1 MRLNLDNKR
10 TKERYERIL
19 QDGFNLFLKNGYK
32 NTSLNDL
39 VAQSGGSLSTIYK
52 YFENKE
58 GLFKAIVIEG
68 IEKFS
73 KDLETKININEN
85 LELEEF
91 MFKFSEIYL
100 NMVLSKKAIAFHRLI
115 LSEGFNQENKSVGEM
130 FSKEVNNF
138 LVTYLLNFFKKDE
151 KTSKFSDDDLEF
163 FATTFIRTIR
173 EPYFTN
179 MLVFNKDFKLTQ
191 EAKFKHINKT
201 IKMLLEGF
209 LR

>member
-163 FATTFIRTIR
+163 FCHNFYKNYKRALF
-173 EPYFTN
+173 YKYACF
-179 MLVFNKDFKLTQ
+179 
-191 EAKFKHINKT
+191 
-201 IKMLLEGF
+201 
-209 LR
+209 